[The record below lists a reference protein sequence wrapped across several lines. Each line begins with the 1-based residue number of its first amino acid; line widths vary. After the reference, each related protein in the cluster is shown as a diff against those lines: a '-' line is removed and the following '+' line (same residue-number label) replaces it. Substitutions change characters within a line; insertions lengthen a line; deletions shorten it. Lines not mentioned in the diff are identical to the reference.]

1 MTLRNLALEIAMKAH
16 AEQVDKAGEP
26 YVNHLLAVAS
36 NFAEDDMRHIT
47 ALLHDI
53 VEDTGTTLQDLHV
66 YGFPDEVVDAVNA
79 ITKRYGEPYDEYIS
93 RVKSNALARD
103 VKVSDMRHNSLLS
116 RLPRVTPADYARV
129 EKYSRAIAVLSK
141 P

>member
-1 MTLRNLALEIAMKAH
+1 MTLKNLALEIATKAH
-16 AEQVDKAGEP
+16 AGQVDKAGRP
-26 YVNHLLAVAS
+26 YLDHLLTVAS
-36 NFAEDDMRHIT
+36 GFAENDMRHIT

-53 VEDTGTTLQDLHV
+53 VEDTSTTLQDLRV

-79 ITKRYGEPYDEYIS
+79 ITKRHGEPYDEYIS

-103 VKVSDMRHNSLLS
+103 VKVLDMRHNSLLS

-129 EKYSRAIAVLSK
+129 EKYGRAIAVLSK